1 MTKPNAFT
9 VQGIKLST
17 GDELVAEIREIHEDG
32 SLTVREALMMIMQPS
47 GEPNG
52 GMMCN
57 FYPWT
62 IINAE
67 DIKIRANQIVA
78 NYNVPGDVEQSY
90 IQNTS
95 GLQIVSGAA
104 AQQILHG

>member
-1 MTKPNAFT
+1 MKI
-9 VQGIKLST
+9 QGIKLAT
-17 GDELVAEIREIHEDG
+17 GDELVAEIIEIHADG
-32 SLTVREALMMIMQPS
+32 ALTVREPLMMLMQTNP
-47 GEPNG
+47 EDG
-52 GMMCN
+52 GLVCN

-67 DIKIRANQIVA
+67 NITIRAIGIVA
-78 NYNVPGDVEQSY
+78 AYNVPADVEQSY